1 MESNSQSDTKTKSS
15 NTISKPISNIK
26 KVEIKNLSSVNE
38 TGFVSTVFINVKVI
52 NLNESKALSSLSSS
66 SYLPLVVF
74 ESSKLLRKY
83 PVFNSFFSNDEIY
96 EYQQINIGVA
106 IDIDDGLKV
115 FTLYGTDKMDLN
127 QVQDTLSEGLYKYLR
142 KNLSVK
148 ELTGSTF
155 TITDLSLYGIDRF
168 IPLVNKNQSAI
179 LAISSIDKTLDRFN
193 LSMSFDHRVTEGK
206 LASQFM
212 FELKQALESFKPPD

>member
-1 MESNSQSDTKTKSS
+1 M
-15 NTISKPISNIK
+15 
-26 KVEIKNLSSVNE
+26 
-38 TGFVSTVFINVKVI
+38 
-52 NLNESKALSSLSSS
+52 
-66 SYLPLVVF
+66 
-74 ESSKLLRKY
+74 
-83 PVFNSFFSNDEIY
+83 
-96 EYQQINIGVA
+96 A